1 MNTQTEP
8 TTQQAVSWD
17 DIVASVKTPEG
28 IIVRPEMVAPMLE
41 KKAPTLELAMEA
53 YNLLPRGKARI
64 REALPDDE
72 AYSLVTKRTFW
83 YLCIAARDPKADCSA
98 VSVSKKIM
106 FYNKLD
112 KSWHSIAAATR
123 MLGRDINRVSV
134 DVKPLEPVHQFRI
147 RLLGAIYVLV
157 K

>member
-1 MNTQTEP
+1 MNTETP
-8 TTQQAVSWD
+8 TQPVSWD
-17 DIVASVKTPEG
+17 DIVASVKTPDG
-28 IIVRPEMVAPMLE
+28 IIVRPEMIAPMLE

-53 YNLLPRGKARI
+53 YGLLPRAKARI
-64 REALPDDE
+64 REALPDDA
-72 AYSLVTKRTFW
+72 AYQVLSKRTFW

-112 KSWHSIAAATR
+112 KSWHSIAQAVR
-123 MLGRDINRVSV
+123 LLGRDVNRVV
-134 DVKPLEPVHQFRI
+134 VEVKPLEPVHQFRV
-147 RLLGAIYVLV
+147 RLLGAIYILV